1 LTSGGTI
8 ADKIRRGEIA
18 VEDLPVLR
26 EMAEIEEACLVGVT
40 PKTMVTLLEA
50 LFQHYPPRQLSEGG
64 EKQVWRDWADDVG
77 HLPPAVLAAACR
89 AYRRSAAR
97 FAPTPGQLLALVDPG
112 YTVRLR
118 AVQHAIKLLGEKV
131 VDSQK
136 SQA

>member
-1 LTSGGTI
+1 LTSRATI
-8 ADKIRRGEIA
+8 KGQIIRGEIGVGDLPLLRQMEA
-18 VEDLPVLR
+18 VEQLAMVPVEPR
-26 EMAEIEEACLVGVT
+26 G
-40 PKTMVTLLEA
+40 MVALLEA

-64 EKQVWRDWADDVG
+64 EKQVWKDWAEDVG

-118 AVQHAIKLLGEKV
+118 AVQHAIKLLDEKS

-136 SQA
+136 PQA